1 MSVPPKSSSSSNMRL
16 SLVVVLTAFALTS
29 DAVIRVPLTK
39 FRSIR
44 RELTDSGRKVEELQA
59 DTHSLKY
66 NFGFPASSAPTPETL
81 KNYLDAQYY
90 GEITLGTPPQT
101 FTVVFDT
108 GSSNLWVPS
117 VHCALTDIAC
127 LLHHKYNSA
136 KSSTYVKNGTAFAI
150 QYGSGSL
157 SGYLSQD
164 TCTIGDLSVQKQLFG
179 EAIKQPGVA
188 FIAAKFDGILGMA
201 YPRISVDGVA
211 PVFDNIMSQKKVEK
225 NVFSFYLNRN
235 PDTQPGGELLLGGT
249 DPKYYSGDFFY
260 VNVTRQAYW
269 QIHMDGMTVGDQ
281 LAPCKG
287 GCEAI
292 VDTGTSL
299 ITGPSAEVR
308 ALQKAIGATP
318 LIQGEYMVNCDKVP
332 SLPVITFTVGGKA
345 FSLTGE
351 QYILKVSQAGK
362 TMCLSGFM
370 GLDIPAPAGPLWILG
385 DVFIG
390 QYYTVFDRESNRVG
404 FAKSK

>member
-1 MSVPPKSSSSSNMRL
+1 MKVPL
-16 SLVVVLTAFALTS
+16 LLLLAVLALTV
-29 DAVIRVPLTK
+29 DALVRIPLKK

-44 RELTDSGRKVEELQA
+44 RELTDSGITVEQLRA
-59 DTHSLKY
+59 DKPSLEH
-66 NFGFPASSAPTPETL
+66 NFGFPPGSGPTPETL

-90 GEITLGTPPQT
+90 GEIGLGSPPQI

-117 VHCALTDIAC
+117 VHCSLLDIAC

-136 KSSTYVKNGTAFAI
+136 KSSSYVKNGTAFAI

-164 TCTIGDLSVQKQLFG
+164 TCTVGDLSVDRQLFG

-211 PVFDNIMSQKKVEK
+211 PVFDNIMSQKKVEE

-235 PDTQPGGELLLGGT
+235 PDTEPGGELLLGGT
-249 DPKYYSGDFFY
+249 DPKYYSGDFNY
-260 VNVTRQAYW
+260 VNVSRKAYW
-269 QIHMDGMTVGDQ
+269 QIRVDGMSVGSQ
-281 LAPCKG
+281 LSLCQG

-299 ITGPSAEVR
+299 ITGPALEVK

-318 LIQGEYMVNCDKVP
+318 LIQGEYMVRCDTIP
-332 SLPVITFTVGGKA
+332 SLPVITFTVGGRA
-345 FSLTGE
+345 YTLTGE
-351 QYILKVSQAGK
+351 QYVLKVSQAGK
-362 TMCLSGFM
+362 TICLSGFM

-390 QYYTVFDRESNRVG
+390 PYYTVFDRDNDRVG
-404 FAKSK
+404 FATAK

>member
-1 MSVPPKSSSSSNMRL
+1 MRFFMVYL
-16 SLVVVLTAFALTS
+16 FAALVCAS
-29 DAVIRVPLTK
+29 DALVRIPLTK

-44 RELTDSGRKVEELQA
+44 RSMSDSGRSVEDLLAGQA
-59 DTHSLKY
+59 LFNY
-66 NFGFPASSAPTPETL
+66 NLGFPSSKNPTPETL

-90 GEITLGTPPQT
+90 GEIGLGSPPQP

-117 VHCALTDIAC
+117 IHCSLTDIAC

-164 TCTIGDLSVQKQLFG
+164 TCTIGNMTVEKQLFG
-179 EAIKQPGVA
+179 EAIKQPGVT

-201 YPRISVDGVA
+201 YPRISVDGVT

-225 NVFSFYLNRN
+225 NIFSFYLNRN

-249 DPKYYSGDFFY
+249 DPKFY
-260 VNVTRQAYW
+260 TGEFHYLNISRQAYW
-269 QIHMDGMTVGDQ
+269 QIHMDGMSVGSQ
-281 LAPCKG
+281 LNLCNG

-299 ITGPSAEVR
+299 ITGPSAEVK
-308 ALQKAIGATP
+308 ALQKAIGAIP
-318 LIQGEYMVNCDKVP
+318 LIQGEYMVDCKKVP
-332 SLPVITFTVGGKA
+332 TLPSVSFNLGGL
-345 FSLTGE
+345 SYTLTGE
-351 QYILKVSQAGK
+351 QYILKESQAGR
-362 TMCLSGFM
+362 TICLSGFM

-390 QYYTVFDRESNRVG
+390 QYYTQFDRDNNRVG
-404 FAKSK
+404 FAKAK

>member
-1 MSVPPKSSSSSNMRL
+1 MRGFL
-16 SLVVVLTAFALTS
+16 LVVFAAFALS
-29 DAVIRVPLTK
+29 GDALVRIPLKK

-44 RELTDSGRKVEELQA
+44 RELTDSGKTAEELKA
-59 DTHSLKY
+59 ARPSLKY
-66 NFGFPASSAPTPETL
+66 NFGFPSSNAPTPEAL

-90 GEITLGTPPQT
+90 GEIGLGTPPQT

-117 VHCALTDIAC
+117 IHCSFTDIAC
-127 LLHHKYNSA
+127 LLHNKYNSA
-136 KSSTYVKNGTAFAI
+136 KSSSYVKNGTAFAI

-164 TCTIGDLSVQKQLFG
+164 TCTIGDLSVKTQLFG

-211 PVFDNIMSQKKVEK
+211 PVFDNIMSQKLVEK

-235 PDTQPGGELLLGGT
+235 PDTSPGGELLLGGT
-249 DPKYYSGDFFY
+249 DPKYYTGDFSY
-260 VNVTRQAYW
+260 VNISRQAYW
-269 QIHMDGMTVGDQ
+269 QIHVDGMSVGDQ
-281 LAPCKG
+281 LSLCKS

-299 ITGPSAEVR
+299 ITGPSAEVK

-318 LIQGEYMVNCDKVP
+318 LIQGEYMVSCDKVP
-332 SLPVITFTVGGKA
+332 SLPVISFTVGGRA
-345 FSLTGE
+345 YTLTGE

-362 TMCLSGFM
+362 TICLSGFM

-390 QYYTVFDRESNRVG
+390 PYYTVFDRDNNRVG
-404 FAKSK
+404 FAKAK

>member
-1 MSVPPKSSSSSNMRL
+1 MKIL
-16 SLVVVLTAFALTS
+16 YLLLFAVFAWTS
-29 DAVIRVPLTK
+29 DAIVRIPLKK

-44 RELTDSGRKVEELQA
+44 RTLTDSGRNVEELLA
-59 DTHSLKY
+59 GTNSLKY
-66 NFGFPASSAPTPETL
+66 NQGFPSSNDPTPETL
-81 KNYLDAQYY
+81 KNFMDAQYY
-90 GEITLGTPPQT
+90 GEIGLGTPVQP

-117 VHCALTDIAC
+117 VHCSFTDIAC
-127 LLHHKYNSA
+127 LLHHKYNGA
-136 KSSTYVKNGTAFAI
+136 KSSTYVKNGTEFAI

-164 TCTIGDLSVQKQLFG
+164 SCTIGDIVVEKQVFG

-201 YPRISVDGVA
+201 YPRISVDGVP
-211 PVFDNIMSQKKVEK
+211 PVFDMMMSQKKVEQ

-235 PDTQPGGELLLGGT
+235 PDTEPGGELLLGGT
-249 DPKYYSGDFFY
+249 DPKYYTGDFNY
-260 VNVTRQAYW
+260 VPVTRQAYW
-269 QIHMDGMTVGDQ
+269 QVHMDGMGIGSQ
-281 LAPCKG
+281 LTLCKD

-299 ITGPSAEVR
+299 ITGPPAEVK
-308 ALQKAIGATP
+308 ALQKAIGAIP
-318 LIQGEYMVNCDKVP
+318 LIQGEYMVDCKKVP
-332 SLPVITFTVGGKA
+332 TLPTISFVLGGQTY
-345 FSLTGE
+345 SLTGE
-351 QYILKVSQAGK
+351 QYILKETQGGK
-362 TMCLSGFM
+362 TICLSGFM
-370 GLDIPAPAGPLWILG
+370 GLEIPPPAGPLWILG

-404 FAKSK
+404 FAKAK